1 MGFHIKQLFRK
12 GRGKKSKKP
21 ADGPSPDEPNASVT
35 SSEPGASPADAG
47 PPLVIEGSQNGLLQ
61 NQQDLWQAAY
71 VHLDP
76 DDQHRLSHLHESN
89 VSRSV
94 SRESQM
100 VDIVNAVIK
109 TTEKRYDEYQ
119 RKGLKIKRSKGAD
132 ISIRDSA
139 LKIVS
144 ATLSFQDIIGAVIA
158 CDPTGYSGKVWGLVS
173 VGLTMIQNHQDLQ
186 ASIFQTTE
194 FLTDV
199 LSRCAFIE
207 THCLGSKSSDTNAKD
222 MLRNA
227 IIRVYTAILRY
238 SARIVSVQESGAAS
252 RFCLSVTAMTDQ
264 PLSALKIAIKEEEGY
279 LEKWVQFNQQLVW
292 KEKAE
297 TILSQI
303 DNVLSGIQDI
313 SREMELCKLT
323 IAEGAAFDSYM
334 NQHEVECLPGTRTD
348 LLKQIIDWSH
358 SPHGECVFWLNG
370 MAGTGKSTVS
380 RTVCKLLQENGLL
393 GASFFFKR
401 GKSDCGKAEKFF
413 PTIVRQ
419 MITQEPR
426 LIPAIR
432 RAIQRDPSISTKS
445 LREQFNKLLLE
456 PLLSVKDDQV
466 NPCSVVIVV
475 DALDECDPENDIGLL
490 LRLLPMISTQGAIGI
505 RLFLTSRPEIPVRQG
520 FDSIS
525 KDDHQSLSLHE
536 IVESSIKRDILL
548 FINDR
553 FEEMRRKLSLPQEW
567 PGEKIIQDLVN
578 MASPLFIS
586 AATMCRFI
594 GDRRWDPKTR
604 LAIVLGLAG
613 SENVPTS
620 YISKLEHTYIP
631 VFEQILHSEDGEEDE
646 DERQQLVQEYR
657 MIVGTIIVISN
668 PLSLLSLAKLL
679 NVPSSDVGRR
689 LDFLHSVLSIPDD
702 RSAPIQLF
710 HQSFRDFLL
719 HPKVR
724 AKTEF
729 WVDEEHT
736 HKETLFRCIEVM
748 TRERGG
754 LSRNICGLSSD
765 GAVRTDIS
773 DATIQDHL
781 PAELQ
786 YSCHYWIYHLQRG
799 RYQIADQDRIHN
811 FLETHF
817 LHWLEA
823 MSILGLASEVVGS
836 IRTLQSAVQ
845 PGSGRLVSKFLHDAN
860 RFILKNAWIIN
871 NAPLQLYASALIFAP
886 QKSIIRRA
894 FQSEISGRF
903 VRLPQVED
911 NWDAQLM
918 TLDIMNPRVVAFS
931 PDSKLIASASIGTP
945 VKLWDSIT
953 GLLLHTLESAILT
966 SALAFSPDNNHL
978 AYSTWD
984 DTIEG
989 HIVQLWDINTG
1000 TLDKTF
1006 EENACSVIALAFSPD
1021 NTLLASGS
1029 LEHTVDL
1036 WGLATGAV
1044 FRTLQGHSGLV
1055 NAVAIS
1061 PDGRLIASGST
1072 DKTVK
1077 LWELDTGAVLRNLE
1091 HSEPVV
1097 LVGFSPDNQ
1106 LIVSGSLD
1114 GTIWIW
1120 DATTGKL
1127 RQTFD
1132 SGFIELFAISPS
1144 STLETSGSVP
1154 PLLWG
1159 MVMGALYYR
1168 FDWDTRHISTVAL
1181 SPNRELLVSRSDDGS
1196 VRLWDATLI
1205 AEQKALQDHSDEIVA
1220 TVLSPDAKLLASVSG
1235 RQIQLWDFAKGILLH
1250 TVDGYCGKS
1259 TTFGFS
1265 PDSRMVALRPQSDS
1279 TCVQL
1284 WDTATGQI
1292 SQTLE
1297 GHLNTV
1303 DRIIFSPSGQ
1313 HLASIDEDGT
1323 ITLWVTHTGERL
1335 YSLESYGNWACIA
1348 FSPSGKK
1355 LASSA
1360 KNAVRVWGTAT
1371 GVLQQELEEHQNKIT
1386 ALKFS
1391 PDEQLL
1397 ASGSNDAKVRLWNL
1411 TTGALSQT
1419 LQDIGA
1425 VNQVVFS
1432 PDGRLVASGTLS
1444 HTLRV
1449 WDRKTGKPLSVSEGQ
1464 STPFRNGINHLHFS
1478 DDSRYLEADF
1488 GAIRVLPLR
1497 SGQEA
1502 VPSPPLKDV
1511 TLGDQ
1516 WLHIGPERVLW
1527 LPVEYRPKTSAYRDG
1542 TFAIGSESGII
1553 SFITVDIN
1561 EETNGL
1567 A

>member
-35 SSEPGASPADAG
+35 SSEPGASLADAG

-173 VGLTMIQNHQDLQ
+173 VGLTDLQ

-380 RTVCKLLQENGLL
+380 H
-393 GASFFFKR
+393 
-401 GKSDCGKAEKFF
+401 
-413 PTIVRQ
+413 
-419 MITQEPR
+419 
-426 LIPAIR
+426 
-432 RAIQRDPSISTKS
+432 
-445 LREQFNKLLLE
+445 
-456 PLLSVKDDQV
+456 DQV

-631 VFEQILHSEDGEEDE
+631 VLEQILHSEDGEEDE

-657 MIVGTIIVISN
+657 MIVGTIIIISN

-845 PGSGRLVSKFLHDAN
+845 PGSGRL
-860 RFILKNAWIIN
+860 NAWIIN

-894 FQSEISGRF
+894 FQM
-903 VRLPQVED
+903 ED

-945 VKLWDSIT
+945 VKLWDSTT

-1036 WGLATGAV
+1036 WDLATGAV

-1077 LWELDTGAVLRNLE
+1077 LWELGTGAVLRNLE

-1297 GHLNTV
+1297 DHLNTV

-1323 ITLWVTHTGERL
+1323 ITLWDTHTGERL

-1360 KNAVRVWGTAT
+1360 KNVVRVWGTAT

-1386 ALKFS
+1386 VLKFS

-1425 VNQVVFS
+1425 VNQVVLS

-1542 TFAIGSESGII
+1542 TFAIGSESGIV

>member
-252 RFCLSVTAMTDQ
+252 RFCLSVTSMTDQ

-604 LAIVLGLAG
+604 LAIVLGFAG

-657 MIVGTIIVISN
+657 MIVGTIIIISN

-719 HPKVR
+719 HPK
-724 AKTEF
+724 
-729 WVDEEHT
+729 
-736 HKETLFRCIEVM
+736 
-748 TRERGG
+748 
-754 LSRNICGLSSD
+754 
-765 GAVRTDIS
+765 
-773 DATIQDHL
+773 
-781 PAELQ
+781 
-786 YSCHYWIYHLQRG
+786 
-799 RYQIADQDRIHN
+799 
-811 FLETHF
+811 
-817 LHWLEA
+817 
-823 MSILGLASEVVGS
+823 
-836 IRTLQSAVQ
+836 

-945 VKLWDSIT
+945 VKLWDSTT

-1036 WGLATGAV
+1036 WDLATGAV

-1077 LWELDTGAVLRNLE
+1077 LWELGTGAVLRNLE

-1297 GHLNTV
+1297 DHLNTV

-1323 ITLWVTHTGERL
+1323 ITLWDTHTGERL

-1360 KNAVRVWGTAT
+1360 KNVVRVWGTAT

-1386 ALKFS
+1386 VLKFS

-1432 PDGRLVASGTLS
+1432 LDGRLVASGTLS

-1488 GAIRVLPLR
+1488 GAICVLPLR